1 MSELWVEKY
10 GPKKLADVVGQPV
23 AIHQMRE
30 WANGWLR
37 RKPSKKAILLYGG
50 TGTGKSAAASALA
63 QEFGWDI
70 LEMNASDE
78 RTLNQIK
85 RVAGAAAIS
94 WTLVGGAGGM
104 RLVVLDEADNVHGT
118 ADRGGYKAIKE
129 VIEEARNPIIL
140 IANDQYSIPWD
151 IRASCLAVGFRRLNK
166 DVVMRE
172 LLRVAKAEGIS
183 LDVGAADKIA
193 ETSEGDLRSA
203 IQDLQVL
210 SAGRKALKVDDVLRY
225 SRDRKKNIFDLI
237 KGILSARSAAE
248 IRELSWAVD
257 MPPEDI
263 LAWVEENIPKMV
275 ADPEARAR
283 VCDAISRADIF
294 LSRAKRKQAYGL
306 WGYASDI
313 MTAGVSLNRGE
324 MINWD
329 KFQPPSHIR
338 RFAHTR
344 GLRAI
349 RDSAAGKVARRCH
362 TSARVA
368 RRDVLP
374 YLSVVLKHDKKAET
388 ISAELELSEEE
399 LAFLTSTV

>member
-1 MSELWVEKY
+1 
-10 GPKKLADVVGQPV
+10 
-23 AIHQMRE
+23 
-30 WANGWLR
+30 
-37 RKPSKKAILLYGG
+37 
-50 TGTGKSAAASALA
+50 
-63 QEFGWDI
+63 
-70 LEMNASDE
+70 
-78 RTLNQIK
+78 
-85 RVAGAAAIS
+85 
-94 WTLVGGAGGM
+94 M

-151 IRASCLAVGFRRLNK
+151 IRASCLPVGFRRMNR

-172 LLRVAKAEGIS
+172 LLKISKAEGVA
-183 LDVGAADKIA
+183 LEVGAAEKISEA
-193 ETSEGDLRSA
+193 SEGDLRAA

-210 SAGRKALKVDDVLRY
+210 SAGRKALKLEDVQKY
-225 SRDRKKNIFDLI
+225 TRDREKNIFNLI
-237 KGILSARSAAE
+237 NGILTTKSAAE
-248 IRELSWAVD
+248 IRELSWTVD

-324 MINWD
+324 RINWE

-338 RFAHTR
+338 RFAQTR
-344 GLRAI
+344 GTRAI
-349 RDSAAGKVARRCH
+349 RDSIARKVASRCH
-362 TSARVA
+362 TSSRVA
-368 RRDVLP
+368 RRDILP
-374 YLSVVLKHDKKAET
+374 YLGIVLKNDRRAGA
-388 ISAELELSEEE
+388 ISTELELSEEE
-399 LAFLTSTV
+399 LGFLGATVRV